1 MSNGIRWIGE
11 HNLAPRT
18 PGLPGMREG
27 ISLTVARG
35 INAREF
41 LISLGAHAED
51 LDKGTPFKDRKK
63 KSTATFDSFA
73 MYGTQREWV
82 YVLETPPDATWYTQI
97 FNPQG
102 RKKLDGAEV
111 ICVTHRE
118 DDPPPYVS
126 HATPEGQTSDVE
138 WGTLTGHPDF
148 DEALRSAGAIYPSV
162 QDSPEEEVLIY
173 WEEYMDDL
181 LPRIFTAVGNYCEL
195 EISQCEVEAGNL
207 PLAIFPP
214 AF

>member
-51 LDKGTPFKDRKK
+51 LDKGTLFKDRKK

-82 YVLETPPDATWYTQI
+82 YVLETPPDATWYAQI
-97 FNPQG
+97 FSPQG
-102 RKKLDGAEV
+102 RKKLDGAEI